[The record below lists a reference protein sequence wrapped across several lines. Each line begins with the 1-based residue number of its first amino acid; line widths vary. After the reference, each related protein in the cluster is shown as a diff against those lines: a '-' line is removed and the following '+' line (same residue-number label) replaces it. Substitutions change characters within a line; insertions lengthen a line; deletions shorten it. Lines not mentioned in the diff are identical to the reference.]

1 MHNVYV
7 VLNILRMKTKIKLSN
22 MKFHSHH
29 GVLSQETIIG
39 ASYEVNVLIEAD
51 LTKAYESDNVE
62 DTINYAD
69 VYDLIKAEMSIPSKL
84 LEHIAGRIYN
94 KISNQ
99 YPEIISLEVSV
110 AKLNPPVDGEMDKS
124 EIVISN

>member
-1 MHNVYV
+1 
-7 VLNILRMKTKIKLSN
+7 MKTKIKLSN

-39 ASYEVNVLIEAD
+39 AAFEVNVLIEAN
-51 LTKAYESDNVE
+51 LTKACDSDNVE

-69 VYDLIKAEMSIPSKL
+69 VYDLIKTEMSVPSKL
-84 LEHIAGRIYN
+84 LEHIAGRIYKKLFDN
-94 KISNQ
+94 

>member
-1 MHNVYV
+1 
-7 VLNILRMKTKIKLSN
+7 
-22 MKFHSHH
+22 
-29 GVLSQETIIG
+29 
-39 ASYEVNVLIEAD
+39 
-51 LTKAYESDNVE
+51 
-62 DTINYAD
+62 
-69 VYDLIKAEMSIPSKL
+69 MSIPSKL

-94 KISNQ
+94 KISTQ

>member
-1 MHNVYV
+1 
-7 VLNILRMKTKIKLSN
+7 

-62 DTINYAD
+62 DTINYAYVSENETVLFVD
-69 VYDLIKAEMSIPSKL
+69 PD
-84 LEHIAGRIYN
+84 
-94 KISNQ
+94 KIS
-99 YPEIISLEVSV
+99 
-110 AKLNPPVDGEMDKS
+110 
-124 EIVISN
+124 

>member
-1 MHNVYV
+1 
-7 VLNILRMKTKIKLSN
+7 MKTKIKLSN

-110 AKLNPPVDGEMDKS
+110 AKLNTPVDGEMDKS